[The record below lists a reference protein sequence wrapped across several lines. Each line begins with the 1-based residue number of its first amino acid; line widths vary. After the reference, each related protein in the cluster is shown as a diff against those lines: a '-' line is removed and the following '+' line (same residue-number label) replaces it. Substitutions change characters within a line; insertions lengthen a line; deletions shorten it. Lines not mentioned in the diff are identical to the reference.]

1 MIVIVKPMIG
11 DWAVPRIERVATVD
25 RRRLARLSVP
35 GLAGD
40 LHHDMGSHSLTV
52 DIEGSLHSDEER
64 DDFLDKIRTPFL
76 AGDPLTFVAD
86 ITTATKL
93 EMVVIE
99 GLEVEE
105 VNDSARSFR
114 YRIRVRQY
122 VEPPEPPPMIDD
134 LGADLGPELDQL
146 ADLGLTGLELPNLL
160 GDVPAIGDPTPPLK
174 EALSGVAAA
183 VAPLQ
188 QTLAALGAKF
198 S

>member
-1 MIVIVKPMIG
+1 MIG
-11 DWAVPRIERVATVD
+11 DWAVPRIERIATVD

-40 LHHDMGSHSLTV
+40 LHHDLGSHSV
-52 DIEGSLHSDEER
+52 AIDIEGSLHSDEER
-64 DDFLDKIRTPFL
+64 DDFLGKVRTPFL

-86 ITTATKL
+86 ITTATNL
-93 EMVVIE
+93 EQVVIE

-114 YRIRVRQY
+114 YRIRIRQY
-122 VEPPEPPPMIDD
+122 IEPPEPPPLVDD
-134 LGADLGPELDQL
+134 LGADLAPDLDAL

-160 GDVPAIGDPTPPLK
+160 GDVPSIGNPVPPLK
-174 EALSGVAAA
+174 EALSGITSA
-183 VAPLQ
+183 VRPLQ
-188 QTLAALGAKF
+188 QMLSDLGAKF